1 MVTAM
6 KRLLPLLSVLALHAA
21 PLAAQEAVAT
31 EALATEASA
40 STDREARALFDAG
53 SVAFTEGRYES
64 ALRHFENAYA
74 LSPRPGMLFNIA
86 TAYDRMRRDAE
97 ALAHFRNYL
106 EAVPDAPNRAE
117 VEARIAVLEQ
127 ALAQSAA
134 QTVPA
139 APIEAPTQTPALDP
153 MPVVLLTTGALVVI
167 GGAATLAFGLMDASA
182 VENAVDVSYADIRAQ
197 YERAPI
203 LQGVGGAAIGVGV
216 ALVLVGGISLSLASD
231 THLSVLPNGL
241 QLDGRF

>member
-21 PLAAQEAVAT
+21 PLAAQEAVAA
-31 EALATEASA
+31 EAVATEASA

-86 TAYDRMRRDAE
+86 TTYDRMRRDAE
-97 ALAHFRNYL
+97 ALAHFRSYL
-106 EAVPDAPNRAE
+106 EAIPEAPNRAE
-117 VEARIAVLEQ
+117 VQARIAVLEQ
-127 ALAQSAA
+127 VLAQAPA
-134 QTVPA
+134 QTPA
-139 APIEAPTQTPALDP
+139 APVGAPAQTPAFDP
-153 MPVVLLTTGALVVI
+153 MPVVLLTTGGLVVI

-182 VENAVDVSYADIRAQ
+182 VENAVDVPYSDIRAQ

-203 LQGVGGAAIGVGV
+203 LQGVGIAAIGVGV

-231 THLSVLPNGL
+231 TRLSVLPNGF
-241 QLDGRF
+241 QVDGTF